1 MIEKMYRIR
10 IDFDLK
16 PNTREL
22 RFSDFWNAL
31 EEEMFFFIQK
41 YKDNIEHY
49 ETFYGNSAASPFI
62 RFETN
67 TKEAARLLYKKVKK
81 IIKNQGGFIL

>member
-1 MIEKMYRIR
+1 MIEKIYRIR
-10 IDFDLK
+10 VDFDVK
-16 PNTREL
+16 TNAIKL

-62 RFETN
+62 RFETKN
-67 TKEAARLLYKKVKK
+67 KETARILYKKVKK
-81 IIKNQGGFIL
+81 IIKNQGGFLL